1 MHSNILISYIFTD
14 VKCLNIKV
22 QPIRTPN
29 TGLARLPQCQSGI
42 WKNVGD
48 GDIQVISV
56 TAEAWRFPS
65 ATAWCPVG
73 KKVTGGGA
81 NCFTPGGSIWLVHSA
96 PAGDNGWVAT
106 CDTTKQRNASIIVYA
121 LCF

>member
-1 MHSNILISYIFTD
+1 MPRN
-14 VKCLNIKV
+14 
-22 QPIRTPN
+22 PA
-29 TGLARLPQCQSGI
+29 TGLAQGQTCQSGI

-48 GDIQVISV
+48 GDIQVVSV

-106 CDTTKQRNASIIVYA
+106 CDTTKERNASIIVHA

>member
-1 MHSNILISYIFTD
+1 MPCHRPDWHGQT
-14 VKCLNIKV
+14 
-22 QPIRTPN
+22 
-29 TGLARLPQCQSGI
+29 CQSGI

-48 GDIQVISV
+48 GDIQVVSV

-106 CDTTKQRNASIIVYA
+106 CDTTKERNASIIVHA

>member
-1 MHSNILISYIFTD
+1 MALGQT
-14 VKCLNIKV
+14 
-22 QPIRTPN
+22 
-29 TGLARLPQCQSGI
+29 CQSGI

-48 GDIQVISV
+48 GDIQVVSV